1 MADAKSVTKKIK
13 DEEIKY
19 VDLRFTDPRGKMQH
33 VTMDAREM
41 DEDAFSEGIMFDG
54 SSIAGWKAINE
65 SDMKLMPDI
74 SSAVIDP
81 FFAQSTLAVFCDVLE
96 PLTNEPYERD
106 PRGIA
111 GKAQNYLKQTG
122 AGDTAVFGPEAE
134 FFVFDDVRF
143 KAEPFNCGYKIDSIE
158 LPSNMDTE
166 YEMGNL
172 GHRPR
177 TKGGYFPVPP
187 IDSAQDLRSEML
199 SVMADM
205 GVVTEKHHH
214 EVGAAQHELGIKFG
228 PLVKMADSMQIYKY
242 VIHQV
247 AQVYG
252 KTATFMPKPIFGD
265 NGSGMH
271 THQSIWKDGK
281 PMFAGN
287 KYADLSDMA
296 LNYIGG
302 ILKHAKAL
310 NAYTNPLTN
319 SYKRLVPGYEAPV
332 LLAYSSRNRSAS
344 CRIPLGSGPKAK
356 RVEVRFPDPG
366 ANPYLAFAAMLMAGL
381 DGIENKI
388 NPGDPID
395 KNLYDLPPEEL
406 EKVPT
411 VCGSLREACEE
422 LDKDRAFLKKGSV
435 FTDDAIDCLSRASD
449 GRGRAIRD
457 DAAPNRVR
465 HVLQRLAAGRR
476 DDDTEERWGGRLV
489 TAAPLYARPF
499 EPRGSSRVPPW
510 MRQHQSPPPGSP
522 RTPCSNH
529 GRASAK

>member
-1 MADAKSVTKKIK
+1 MGDAKNLVKKIK
-13 DEEIKY
+13 DEDIKF

-33 VTMDAREM
+33 VTMDVREM
-41 DEDAFSEGIMFDG
+41 DEDAFNDGIMFDG
-54 SSIAGWKAINE
+54 SSIAGWKVINE
-65 SDMKLMPDI
+65 SDMKLMPDT
-74 SSAVIDP
+74 STAVLDP
-81 FFAQSTLAVFCDVLE
+81 FFAQSTLAIFCDVLE

-111 GKAQNYLKQTG
+111 NKAMAYLKQTG

-134 FFVFDDVRF
+134 FFVYDVRF
-143 KAEPFNCGYKIDSIE
+143 AAEPFNCGYKIDSIE

-228 PLVKMADSMQIYKY
+228 PLVKLADSMQIYKY
-242 VIHQV
+242 VIHNV
-247 AQVYG
+247 AQAYG
-252 KTATFMPKPIFGD
+252 KTATFMPKPVFGD

-281 PMFAGN
+281 PMFAGD

-388 NPGDPID
+388 NPGNPID

-406 EKVPT
+406 AKVPT
-411 VCGSLREACEE
+411 VCGSLREACES
-422 LDKDRAFLKKGSV
+422 LDADRAFLKRGNV
-435 FTDDAIDCLSRASD
+435 FTDDAIDSYLELRM
-449 GRGRAIRD
+449 
-457 DAAPNRVR
+457 
-465 HVLQRLAAGRR
+465 
-476 DDDTEERWGGRLV
+476 EEVER
-489 TAAPLYARPF
+489 F
-499 EPRGSSRVPPW
+499 EMMPHPIEFDMYYSV
-510 MRQHQSPPPGSP
+510 
-522 RTPCSNH
+522 
-529 GRASAK
+529 